1 MVNEEGVKKLWRDIP
16 SNVFVR
22 QQVGEFSMNDR
33 GQYSTM
39 EQQKITFSVRKYS
52 FQSGTRFISTGERLN
67 QTLFMT
73 STTNYLSMEEL
84 AVRFFGEI
92 KNELGF
98 TSTRKI
104 VYLVRSVMS
113 QLRRNFSHEQASN
126 IINKMPS
133 LFQLLFI
140 SNWKYNEKETS
151 INHLDEIVDRV
162 YQQGT
167 QPLFSSEV
175 ETLNAVIVV
184 LKKLDK
190 FFKMLGLDI
199 LHYSLKQELKQVAM
213 EDAA

>member
-1 MVNEEGVKKLWRDIP
+1 
-16 SNVFVR
+16 
-22 QQVGEFSMNDR
+22 
-33 GQYSTM
+33 
-39 EQQKITFSVRKYS
+39 
-52 FQSGTRFISTGERLN
+52 
-67 QTLFMT
+67 MT
-73 STTNYLSMEEL
+73 STTSYLSMEEL

-104 VYLVRSVMS
+104 VYLVRSVIS
-113 QLRRNFSHEQASN
+113 QLRRNLSQEQIAN
-126 IINKMPS
+126 IIQRTPS

-140 SNWKYNEKETS
+140 SNWRYNEKETA
-151 INHLDEIVDRV
+151 INHLDEIVEGV
-162 YQQGT
+162 YQQG
-167 QPLFSSEV
+167 QQSLFTSEI

-190 FFKMLGLDI
+190 FFRLLGLDI

>member
-1 MVNEEGVKKLWRDIP
+1 
-16 SNVFVR
+16 
-22 QQVGEFSMNDR
+22 
-33 GQYSTM
+33 
-39 EQQKITFSVRKYS
+39 
-52 FQSGTRFISTGERLN
+52 
-67 QTLFMT
+67 MT

>member
-1 MVNEEGVKKLWRDIP
+1 
-16 SNVFVR
+16 
-22 QQVGEFSMNDR
+22 
-33 GQYSTM
+33 
-39 EQQKITFSVRKYS
+39 
-52 FQSGTRFISTGERLN
+52 
-67 QTLFMT
+67 
-73 STTNYLSMEEL
+73 MEEL

-104 VYLVRSVMS
+104 VFLVRSVIA
-113 QLRRNFSHEQASN
+113 QLRKNFTHDQATN
-126 IINKMPS
+126 IIQKMPS

-140 SNWKYNEKETS
+140 SNWRYNEKETS
-151 INHLDEIVDRV
+151 INHLDEIVEGV
-162 YQQGT
+162 YQQGS
-167 QPLFSSEV
+167 QRLFSSEI

-190 FFKMLGLDI
+190 FFKLLGLDI

>member
-1 MVNEEGVKKLWRDIP
+1 
-16 SNVFVR
+16 
-22 QQVGEFSMNDR
+22 
-33 GQYSTM
+33 
-39 EQQKITFSVRKYS
+39 
-52 FQSGTRFISTGERLN
+52 
-67 QTLFMT
+67 
-73 STTNYLSMEEL
+73 
-84 AVRFFGEI
+84 
-92 KNELGF
+92 
-98 TSTRKI
+98 
-104 VYLVRSVMS
+104 MS

-126 IINKMPS
+126 IIKKTPS

-162 YQQGT
+162 YQQGS
-167 QPLFSSEV
+167 QPLFSSEI

>member
-1 MVNEEGVKKLWRDIP
+1 
-16 SNVFVR
+16 
-22 QQVGEFSMNDR
+22 
-33 GQYSTM
+33 
-39 EQQKITFSVRKYS
+39 
-52 FQSGTRFISTGERLN
+52 
-67 QTLFMT
+67 MT
-73 STTNYLSMEEL
+73 STTNYLTTEEL
-84 AVRFFGEI
+84 AVKFFGEI

-104 VYLVRSVMS
+104 VYLVRSVIS
-113 QLRRNFSHEQASN
+113 QLRKNLSHEQAASV
-126 IINKMPS
+126 IQKMPS

-151 INHLDEIVDRV
+151 INHLDEIVDGV
-162 YQQGT
+162 YQQGS
-167 QPLFSSEV
+167 QRLFTSEI

-190 FFKMLGLDI
+190 FFRLLGLDI